1 MQTGQTS
8 VPALTPAPS
17 PATTTDAELVERA
30 ASGDEFAFERI
41 MRKNNRLLF
50 RTARSIL
57 KTDAEAEDALQEAY
71 LRAWGALSTFRADS
85 KLSTWLVRIVIN
97 EALGRLRRRSAQI
110 IPLESVMEPLD
121 RPSQESMEGDDPD
134 REPDRQAMRSQVRA
148 LMEARIDLLPEAFRT
163 VFMLRAVEEMTVEEV
178 AAALEIPE
186 ATVRTRFFRARSL
199 LRESLSR
206 DVDLVINDA
215 FSFDGARCDRIV
227 ALVLTKL
234 AGTGMAPGRTDTY

>member
-1 MQTGQTS
+1 MQTAQTS
-8 VPALTPAPS
+8 ARIFKHASLPASA
-17 PATTTDAELVERA
+17 TDAELVECA
-30 ASGDEFAFERI
+30 AKGDDSAFERI

-97 EALGRLRRRSAQI
+97 EALGRLRRRSAQV
-110 IPLESVMEPLD
+110 IPLESVMESID
-121 RPSQESMEGDDPD
+121 RPTQESIEGDDPD
-134 REPDRQAMRSQVRA
+134 REPDRLAMRSQVRA

-199 LRESLSR
+199 LREGLSR

-227 ALVLTKL
+227 AHVLMKL
-234 AGTGMAPGRTDTY
+234 AENRDGSRSY